1 MKEEINDLIIDR
13 AIDRYYEV
21 IKVDR
26 SDNSKRNNVSQARM
40 ALSNTLSM
48 SGMHNDDIAKIIN
61 RHRTSICH
69 HLRHHDCELKH
80 WHGYKSK
87 FTACKLIVGVAAQ
100 SSTASEKVEML
111 KLSQDHL
118 KKEIDVIEGQIEKL
132 ENLIQ

>member
-1 MKEEINDLIIDR
+1 MEREINNSIIDK

-26 SDNSKRNNVSQARM
+26 SDDSKNNVSSQARM
-40 ALSNTLSM
+40 ALSNTLSLA
-48 SGMHNDDIAKIIN
+48 GMKNDDIAKIIN
-61 RHRTSICH
+61 RHRTSVCH
-69 HLRHHDCELKH
+69 HIKHHDDELKH

-87 FTACKLIVGVAAQ
+87 FTTCKLIVGVAAQ
-100 SSTASEKVEML
+100 SSTAAEKVEML

-118 KKEIDVIEGQIEKL
+118 KKEIDVMESQIEKL